1 MRHHPITTK
10 KTPFMWMRK
19 TPPSEKPLLGK
30 KSAKRKS
37 LFHLKL
43 RNRQLKIQYRRNNY
57 PPLSEGLPPHR
68 HLLDLD
74 GQQEKRGYL
83 LNLETSMVNATR

>member
-19 TPPSEKPLLGK
+19 TPPGERSLLGK
-30 KSAKRKS
+30 KSAKGKS
-37 LFHLKL
+37 LSHLKL
-43 RNRQLKIQYRRNNY
+43 RNRQLKTQYRRNRY
-57 PPLSEGLPPHR
+57 RLLSKGLHPRR

-74 GQQEKRGYL
+74 GQQEKREYP
-83 LNLETSMVNATR
+83 LNLGTFMVNATL

>member
-1 MRHHPITTK
+1 MRHQPIITK

-19 TPPSEKPLLGK
+19 TPPGERSLLGK

-43 RNRQLKIQYRRNNY
+43 RNRQLKTQYRRNKY
-57 PPLSEGLPPHR
+57 HLPSEGLLPRR
-68 HLLDLD
+68 HLLGLD
-74 GQQEKRGYL
+74 GQREKEGYQL
-83 LNLETSMVNATR
+83 YLGIFMVIATL

>member
-19 TPPSEKPLLGK
+19 TPPGERSLLGK
-30 KSAKRKS
+30 KSAKGKS

-43 RNRQLKIQYRRNNY
+43 RNRQLKTQYRRNKY
-57 PPLSEGLPPHR
+57 HLLSEGLLSHR
-68 HLLDLD
+68 HLLDPD
-74 GQQEKRGYL
+74 GRQEKEGYQL
-83 LNLETSMVNATR
+83 YLGIFMVNATL

>member
-10 KTPFMWMRK
+10 KIPFMWMRE
-19 TPPSEKPLLGK
+19 TPPGEGSSLGR
-30 KSAKRKS
+30 KSARRKS

-43 RNRQLKIQYRRNNY
+43 RNQQLKTQYRRNKY
-57 PPLSEGLPPHR
+57 RLLSEGLHPHR

-74 GQQEKRGYL
+74 GQQEKEGYP
-83 LNLETSMVNATR
+83 LNLGIFMVNATL